1 MRRGQHTRGFRGRSN
16 ADTFAPRKPP
26 LTCSAPCRSHMPSR
40 SAGPMSVTA
49 IHGWERAMRRWISRM
64 RRRACAPRTSR
75 VGLLVVAPGPLRTE
89 FGQLALNV
97 LLTAR
102 DELPRAAPMQREVG
116 PCASGSVPTR
126 MAKDST
132 VVTTLA

>member
-1 MRRGQHTRGFRGRSN
+1 
-16 ADTFAPRKPP
+16 
-26 LTCSAPCRSHMPSR
+26 
-40 SAGPMSVTA
+40 
-49 IHGWERAMRRWISRM
+49 MRRWISRM

-97 LLTAR
+97 LLTAC

>member
-1 MRRGQHTRGFRGRSN
+1 MLGTLSLSD
-16 ADTFAPRKPP
+16 A
-26 LTCSAPCRSHMPSR
+26 LSLCRPYERDRHPWLGEGDAALDQPDAASSVR
-40 SAGPMSVTA
+40 SA
-49 IHGWERAMRRWISRM
+49 HKQGWASGGS
-64 RRRACAPRTSR
+64 T
-75 VGLLVVAPGPLRTE
+75 GPLRTE

-97 LLTAR
+97 LLTAC